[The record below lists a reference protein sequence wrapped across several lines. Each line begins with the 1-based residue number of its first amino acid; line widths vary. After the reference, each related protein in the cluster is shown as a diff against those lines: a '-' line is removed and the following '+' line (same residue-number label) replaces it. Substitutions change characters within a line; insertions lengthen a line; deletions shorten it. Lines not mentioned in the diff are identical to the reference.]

1 MARKKITPH
10 EYAEVSTGVRLSSHE
25 KLCAERMKTLNDS
38 INELKRE
45 VKSLRQD
52 VSKGKGAVAV
62 LVFLQLLF
70 DPETNQWTVF
80 LTDAFQGTSC
90 WDCD

>member
-1 MARKKITPH
+1 MIEVLFSSSMRKVISSQLWSSLKIIFWILYIPFI
-10 EYAEVSTGVRLSSHE
+10 AL
-25 KLCAERMKTLNDS
+25 
-38 INELKRE
+38 
-45 VKSLRQD
+45 
-52 VSKGKGAVAV
+52 AV

-90 WDCD
+90 WDC